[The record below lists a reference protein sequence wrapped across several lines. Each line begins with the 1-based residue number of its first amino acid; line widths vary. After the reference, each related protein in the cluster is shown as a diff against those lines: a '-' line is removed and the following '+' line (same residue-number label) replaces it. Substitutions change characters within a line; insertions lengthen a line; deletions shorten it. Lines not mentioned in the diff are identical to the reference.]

1 MRCTQSSMEL
11 VSSVI
16 GFDIVE
22 LWTEDSEDHKLRCT
36 YVHAE
41 ENLVQRYPGI
51 IVGHYPNHKKQH
63 ILSPRLCA
71 LARSSS
77 TRCHW
82 EVLKEDDPATKA
94 AISNSRDAGIE
105 RGLHPGEMSAP
116 VKTEMAYL
124 LEETEET
131 SGMGVYI
138 VGFALDRIEFNAKKL
153 KFISGIG
160 FAIFVAA
167 FDLDEDDYPSG
178 SAGLSAE
185 GVGGGQAELDV
196 KTFFP
201 GHFQRRT

>member
-1 MRCTQSSMEL
+1 
-11 VSSVI
+11 
-16 GFDIVE
+16 
-22 LWTEDSEDHKLRCT
+22 
-36 YVHAE
+36 
-41 ENLVQRYPGI
+41 
-51 IVGHYPNHKKQH
+51 
-63 ILSPRLCA
+63 
-71 LARSSS
+71 
-77 TRCHW
+77 
-82 EVLKEDDPATKA
+82 
-94 AISNSRDAGIE
+94 
-105 RGLHPGEMSAP
+105 MSAP